1 MKILTPIVSA
11 AQSFTDTQKV
21 QVRANIGVL
30 SAGDTLT
37 LLQNKLNKPS
47 IVRSSYNINDSSS
60 ADNTLYTYTATAPCI
75 IDLSVSIYANSPTLS
90 GTLGLMV
97 RWEPVNDSYD
107 TDYFVL
113 KDADHGSAFSRCVK
127 TLSTGDVFRCAILN
141 GNTSYPYTASG
152 LIMGYMFTL

>member
-1 MKILTPIVSA
+1 MSA
-11 AQSFTDTQKV
+11 KKELMINSSQSFSESEK
-21 QVRANIGVL
+21 
-30 SAGDTLT
+30 
-37 LLQNKLNKPS
+37 LQGRTNLGALGIPNV
-47 IVRSSYNINDSSS
+47 IRSSFNISNSSA

-97 RWEPVNDSYD
+97 RWEPVNDSYN

-152 LIMGYMFTL
+152 LIMGMRFDL